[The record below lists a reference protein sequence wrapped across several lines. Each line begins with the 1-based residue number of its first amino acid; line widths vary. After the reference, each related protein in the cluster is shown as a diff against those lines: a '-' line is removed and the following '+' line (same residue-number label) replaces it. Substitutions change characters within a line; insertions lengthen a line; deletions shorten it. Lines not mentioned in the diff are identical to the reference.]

1 MSVVERTTDTVVEGE
16 AYWFVVGDSHALS
29 IQAGA
34 DLMSLPCRTFAVG
47 GATAVGIRNPNS
59 TTNSVEAFRRALIPP
74 PPGAIPVLQM
84 GEVDCGFVICYRAEK
99 YGESVEAQ
107 MQASVD
113 AYFESSMN

>member
-1 MSVVERTTDTVVEGE
+1 M
-16 AYWFVVGDSHALS
+16 
-29 IQAGA
+29 
-34 DLMSLPCRTFAVG
+34 
-47 GATAVGIRNPNS
+47 RNPNS

-84 GEVDCGFVICYRAEK
+84 GEVDCGFVIWYRAEK

-113 AYFESSMN
+113 AYFEFVDELIAAGHSTVVITGATPQSATENWTARSRTFGVRSWQPICNAPISPSDTMLR